1 MTDINLLL
9 NITFYTVGVFTT
21 MYYFY
26 KGCWW
31 VGKNKLAP
39 LMLKVLYMK
48 YTQVGVRWII
58 DTICKLLRHSYIIKQ
73 DGNVVFESKSF
84 CEACD
89 KWDILSDNYN
99 WKELLLVRKY
109 RGKEKMLRGVCW

>member
-1 MTDINLLL
+1 MNTIALLL
-9 NITFYTVGVFTT
+9 NITFYTVGVLTT
-21 MYYFY
+21 SYYFY

-39 LMLKVLYMK
+39 LMLKVLDMR

-73 DGNVVFESKSF
+73 DSNVVFESKSF
-84 CEACD
+84 CEAND
-89 KWDILSDNYN
+89 KYIKVSAHYN
-99 WKELLLVRKY
+99 WEELYLIRKC
-109 RGKEKMLRGVCW
+109 RGKERILRCIRW